1 MMNLPIITILTSGP
15 SMSIPG
21 PYWLFTILHWLTFTL
36 HLIAMNFLFGG
47 ILLIIFAKKSPDRKL
62 LLLDKLKAF
71 PTSLAATITL
81 GVAPLLFLQVIYG
94 KFFYSATIISGWNWF
109 MIVPILIV
117 VYYLL
122 YIASLKK
129 NLPDGKRI
137 TLISIAA
144 VGLVYVSYTL
154 TMISDLASKPELWA
168 GLYQASPEGLS
179 LNPNWIQTFFR
190 WGHAVAGAITVAGVI
205 IQLFTLYYKKVKG
218 NLELFVYGRRIFMI
232 GMIKAA
238 ILATIYLL
246 VIDRDILIRFL
257 SSPGLH
263 VLLTA
268 IVVNIVA
275 IIINYRVSGVEKCR
289 GMILT
294 TAGLVFVGVFLMV
307 MTRHFLRLV
316 YLDGVF
322 DPARLDIQTQIGPLI
337 LFLACFVPGVIV
349 TIWMIKKYFS
359 SPQQT

>member
-1 MMNLPIITILTSGP
+1 MISLPIVNILTSGP

-36 HLIAMNFLFGG
+36 HLLAMNFLFGG

-62 LLLDKLKAF
+62 LLPDKLKAF

-94 KFFYSATIISGWNWF
+94 KFFYSATVISGWNWF
-109 MIVPILIV
+109 MTVPIVII

-122 YIASLKK
+122 YVTSLKK
-129 NLPDGKRI
+129 NLTDKKRI
-137 TLISIAA
+137 TLLSIAA

-154 TMISDLASKPELWA
+154 TMISDLAIKPELWA
-168 GLYQASPEGLS
+168 GLYQASPEGMS

-190 WGHAVAGAITVAGVI
+190 WGHAIAGAVTVAGII
-205 IQLFTLYYKKVKG
+205 IQLYTLYYKKVKG
-218 NLELFVYGRRIFMI
+218 NLELFIYGRRIFMI
-232 GMIKAA
+232 GMIKAT
-238 ILATIYLL
+238 ILATIYLF
-246 VIDRDILIRFL
+246 VIDWDILMGFL

-263 VLLTA
+263 TLLTA
-268 IVVNIVA
+268 IVVNIAA
-275 IIINYRVSGVEKCR
+275 IIVNYRVSSVEKNR
-289 GMILT
+289 GMIIV
-294 TAGLVFVGVFLMV
+294 TAGLVFVGMFLMV

-316 YLDGVF
+316 YLDGIF
-322 DPARLDIQTQIGPLI
+322 DPANLDIQTQIGPLA
-337 LFLACFVPGVIV
+337 LFVICFVPGVIV

-359 SPQQT
+359 TQQQI

>member
-1 MMNLPIITILTSGP
+1 MMNIPIMTILTSGP

-21 PYWLFTILHWLTFTL
+21 PYWLFTILHWLMFTF

-47 ILLIIFAKKSPDRKL
+47 ILLIIFAKKSPYRKL
-62 LLLDKLKAF
+62 LLPDILKAF

-109 MIVPILIV
+109 MVVPVVIV

-122 YIASLKK
+122 YTASIKK
-129 NLPDGKRI
+129 SLADKRRI
-137 TLISIAA
+137 TLLSIAA

-154 TMISDLASKPELWA
+154 TMIADLAIKPELWA
-168 GLYQASPEGLS
+168 ALYQSSPEGMN
-179 LNPNWIQTFFR
+179 LNPDWIQTFFR
-190 WGHAVAGAITVAGVI
+190 WGHSLAGALTVAGII
-205 IQLFTLYYKKVKG
+205 IQLFALYYKKVKG

-232 GMIKAA
+232 GMIKAT
-238 ILATIYLL
+238 ILAAIYLL
-246 VIDRDILIRFL
+246 VIDRNILMAFL

-268 IVVNIVA
+268 IVLNIAA
-275 IIINYRVSGVEKCR
+275 IIINYRVSSVEKGR
-289 GMILT
+289 GLILT
-294 TAGLVFVGVFLMV
+294 TASLVFAGMFLMV

-322 DPARLDIQTQIGPLI
+322 DPARLDIQTQMGPLI
-337 LFLACFVPGVIV
+337 LFLACFAPGVIV
-349 TIWMIKKYFS
+349 TIWMIRKYFS
-359 SPQQT
+359 AFRQT